1 MNFFKEL
8 TELLQGVQVTLTIK
22 EKNGKVSV
30 SVLPDSVDKVQPLVV
45 TATAEELDSK
55 FIDAIRKPIAAV
67 QEVIVHNE
75 AYEKSLEDAKK
86 KAAEKKTEE
95 KGKSADKKI
104 AKKKTAEPKKAAPEK
119 KAPVQE
125 VKPEGAQQLSFIN

>member
-1 MNFFKEL
+1 MKFFKEL

-45 TATAEELDSK
+45 TATAEELDK
-55 FIDAIRKPIAAV
+55 EFIEAIRKPIAAV

-86 KAAEKKTEE
+86 KAAEKKTED
-95 KGKSADKKI
+95 KGKAADKKVV
-104 AKKKTAEPKKAAPEK
+104 KKKTAEPKKAAPEK
-119 KAPVQE
+119 KTPVQE